1 MNGAGYAVRLILT
14 AGQSGDPV
22 QAPKLLENL
31 RPRHVIADAAYS
43 SAAFREQIREAGAE
57 ACIRSNPTHKSDPPY
72 DEERYRHRNVIE
84 RFFRSL
90 RNFRR
95 VATRYDKLPENFLG
109 FVHIAALLIH
119 LK

>member
-1 MNGAGYAVRLILT
+1 VNGAGKAVRLILT

-22 QAPKLLENL
+22 QAPKLLEGL
-31 RPRHVIADAAYS
+31 HPQYVIADAAYS
-43 SAAFREQIREAGAE
+43 SAAFREQIRESGAT
-57 ACIRSNPTHKSDPPY
+57 ACIRANPTHKSDPAY
-72 DEERYRHRNVIE
+72 DKERYRHRNVIE

>member
-1 MNGAGYAVRLILT
+1 MILT

-31 RPRHVIADAAYS
+31 RPRHVLADAAYS
-43 SAAFREQIREAGAE
+43 SAAIRKQIQEAGAT
-57 ACIRSNPTHKSDPPY
+57 ACIRPNPTHKAQTEY

-84 RFFRSL
+84 RFFRAIK
-90 RNFRR
+90 NCRR

-109 FVHIAALLIH
+109 FVWLASLLIH